1 MLMTNLEIK
10 INGLEVKPMKIYV
23 DDFFDTITIMEEAKQ
38 NCDRKNVLS
47 SLITYFTS
55 T

>member
-23 DDFFDTITIMEEAKQ
+23 DDFFDTITIMEKA
-38 NCDRKNVLS
+38 RKRLNKIAIGKTCFPV
-47 SLITYFTS
+47 
-55 T
+55 